1 MLISTMLLALLSF
14 ADADT
19 GYAPVNGL
27 KMYYEIHG
35 SGEPLVLI
43 HGGGSTIN
51 TTFGAVLPAFAKN
64 RKVIAMELQGH
75 GHTADINRPF
85 TFEQDA
91 DDVAALLKYL
101 KIEKADVFGFSNG
114 GNTAMQLAIRHPQL
128 VRKLIVGSV
137 FYKQSGI
144 HPQILASFPHA
155 TADNMPPVLR
165 QAYEQVAPDPKNI
178 KTQVDKLMK
187 RLLSFKDW
195 DPEDIRSIKAPAL
208 IIAANNDVA
217 VIDDTIELLRLFPHA
232 QLMVL
237 PGGHGTYIGE
247 ILAAVKGSKL
257 PALTVDVIEEFL
269 STAETP
275 Q

>member
-1 MLISTMLLALLSF
+1 MLITTMLMALLSI

-19 GYAPVNGL
+19 AYAPINGL

-43 HGGGSTIN
+43 HGGGSTIQ
-51 TTFGAVLPAFAKN
+51 TTFSAVLPAFAKG

-75 GHTADINRPF
+75 GHTADIDRPF
-85 TFEQDA
+85 SFEQDA

-128 VRKLIVGSV
+128 VRKLVVGSV
-137 FYKQSGI
+137 FYKQSAI
-144 HPQILASFPHA
+144 HPQLLESFRHA
-155 TADNMPPVLR
+155 TPDNMPPVLR
-165 QAYEQVAPDPKNI
+165 NAYEQVAPDPKNI

-187 RLLSFKDW
+187 RLLTFKDW
-195 DPEDIRSIKAPAL
+195 DPESIRSIKAPTL
-208 IIAANNDVA
+208 IISGNYEVTGLEHT
-217 VIDDTIELLRLFPHA
+217 VEMFRLFPNA

-237 PGGHGTYIGE
+237 PGAHGGYIGE
-247 ILAAVKGSKL
+247 VTGAVKGSEL
-257 PALTVDVIEEFL
+257 PGMTAKAIEEFL
-269 STAETP
+269 TN
-275 Q
+275 

>member
-1 MLISTMLLALLSF
+1 MALLSLAG
-14 ADADT
+14 ADS

-43 HGGGSTIN
+43 HGGGSTIQ
-51 TTFGAVLPAFAKN
+51 TTFGAVLPAFAKG

-75 GHTADINRPF
+75 GHTGDINRPLS
-85 TFEQDA
+85 FEQDA

-101 KIEKADVFGFSNG
+101 KIEKADIFGFSNG

-128 VRKLIVGSV
+128 VRKLIIGSA

-144 HPQILASFPHA
+144 HPQVLASFPHA
-155 TADNMPPVLR
+155 TADNMPPVLKNAYL
-165 QAYEQVAPDPKNI
+165 QAAPDPS
-178 KTQVDKLMK
+178 QLSVLVSKLMK
-187 RLLSFKDW
+187 RLLEFKDW
-195 DPEDIRSIKAPAL
+195 NPADIRAIKAPAL
-208 IIAANNDVA
+208 IMAGNNDVA
-217 VIDDTIELLRLFPHA
+217 KLEDTIELLRLFPHA
-232 QLMVL
+232 QLMIF

-247 ILAAVKGSKL
+247 VTGAVKGSKL
-257 PALTVDVIEEFL
+257 PELAVQVMEEFL
-269 STAETP
+269 AG

>member
-1 MLISTMLLALLSF
+1 MLITTMLMALLSF

-19 GYAPVNGL
+19 GYAPINGL

-51 TTFGAVLPAFAKN
+51 TTFGAVLPAFAKG

-101 KIEKADVFGFSNG
+101 KIEKADIFGFSNG

-144 HPQILASFPHA
+144 HPQILASFPHN

-165 QAYEQVAPDPKNI
+165 NAYEQVAPDPKNI
-178 KTQVDKLMK
+178 KTQVEKLMK
-187 RLLSFKDW
+187 RLLNFKDW
-195 DPEDIRSIKAPAL
+195 NPESIRSIKAPTL
-208 IIAANNDVA
+208 IIAGNNDVA
-217 VIDDTIELLRLFPHA
+217 TLDDTIELLRLFPHA

-247 ILAAVKGSKL
+247 ILGAVKGSKL
-257 PALTVDVIEEFL
+257 PAMTVEVIEEFL
-269 STAETP
+269 AAIETP